1 MANIKVLLVDDHKIV
16 RDGIKLMLEPQAG
29 IDVVAE
35 AENGE
40 KVIGLLQELPV
51 DVIVMDINMPKMNGI
66 VTTKIVKEKY
76 PGIKVL
82 ALTMSSDD
90 THIRQMV
97 QAGASGYIMKSA
109 GREELTTAIH
119 EVMEGKH
126 YFSDQATQS
135 IMMDLVKN
143 KGKSSAPDPI
153 HITERETEVLQMIVK
168 EHTNQEIAEK
178 LYISPRTVDAHRRN
192 LLQKTGARNTA
203 GLVSYAFQHGLVN
216 DNQTL

>member
-35 AENGE
+35 TDNGE
-40 KVIGLLQELPV
+40 KVKEILEETSV
-51 DVIVMDINMPKMNGI
+51 DVIVMDINMPGMDGI
-66 VTTKIVKEKY
+66 ETTRLVKDEHPDIKI
-76 PGIKVL
+76 L

-90 THIRQMV
+90 SHIRQMV

-109 GREELTTAIH
+109 GRDELTNAIH
-119 EVMEGKH
+119 DIMKGKH

-143 KGKSSAPDPI
+143 KGKTSVQEPV
-153 HITERETEVLQMIVK
+153 HITDRELEVLQMIVK

-203 GLVSYAFQHGLVN
+203 GLVKYAFQQGLVN
-216 DNQTL
+216 ND

>member
-16 RDGIKLMLEPQAG
+16 RDGIKLMLKSQAG

-35 AENGE
+35 TDDGQ
-40 KVIGLLQELPV
+40 KVTELLEHTPV
-51 DVIVMDINMPKMNGI
+51 DVIVMDINMPEMNGI
-66 VTTKIVKEKY
+66 QAAKMVKKAYPDIKI
-76 PGIKVL
+76 L

-109 GREELTTAIH
+109 GREELTEAIQD
-119 EVMEGKH
+119 VMEGKH

-143 KGKSSAPDPI
+143 KGKSSAPDPV
-153 HITERETEVLQMIVK
+153 HITDRELEVLQMIVK

-203 GLVSYAFQHGLVN
+203 GLVKYAFQNNLIN
-216 DNQTL
+216 KD

>member
-16 RDGIKLMLEPQAG
+16 KDGIKLMLKSQAG

-35 AENGE
+35 TDDGQ
-40 KVIGLLQELPV
+40 KVTELLEHTPV
-51 DVIVMDINMPKMNGI
+51 DVIVMDINMPEMNGI
-66 VTTKIVKEKY
+66 QAAKMVKKAYPDIKI
-76 PGIKVL
+76 L

-109 GREELTTAIH
+109 GREELTEAIQD
-119 EVMEGKH
+119 VMEGKH

-143 KGKSSAPDPI
+143 KGKSSAPDPV
-153 HITERETEVLQMIVK
+153 HITDRELEVLQMIVK

-203 GLVSYAFQHGLVN
+203 GLVKYAFQNNLIN
-216 DNQTL
+216 KD

>member
-16 RDGIKLMLEPQAG
+16 RDGIKLMLKSQAG

-35 AENGE
+35 TDDGNKILEILENT
-40 KVIGLLQELPV
+40 QV
-51 DVIVMDINMPKMNGI
+51 DVIVMDINMPEMNGI
-66 VTTKIVKEKY
+66 QAAKMVKKEYSDIKI
-76 PGIKVL
+76 L

-90 THIRQMV
+90 SHIRQMV

-109 GREELTTAIH
+109 GRDELTEAIQD
-119 EVMEGKH
+119 VMSGKH

-143 KGKSSAPDPI
+143 KGKSSAPDPV
-153 HITERETEVLQMIVK
+153 HITDRELEVLQMIVK

-203 GLVSYAFQHGLVN
+203 GLVKYAFQNNLIN
-216 DNQTL
+216 

>member
-35 AENGE
+35 ADSGV
-40 KVIGLLQELPV
+40 KVKNLLQDLSV
-51 DVIVMDINMPKMNGI
+51 DVIVMDINMPEMNGI
-66 VTTKIVKEKY
+66 ATTKLVKDQNPE
-76 PGIKVL
+76 IKIL

-90 THIRQMV
+90 SHIRQMV

-109 GREELTTAIH
+109 GRDELTKAIQ

-126 YFSDQATQS
+126 YFSDQATHS

-153 HITERETEVLQMIVK
+153 HITNRELEVLQMIVK
-168 EHTNQEIAEK
+168 EHTNHEIADK

-203 GLVSYAFQHGLVN
+203 GLVKYAFQNGLVN
-216 DNQTL
+216 DK

>member
-40 KVIGLLQELPV
+40 KVIGLLQESPV

-66 VTTKIVKEKY
+66 VTTKLVKEKY

>member
-35 AENGE
+35 AESGV
-40 KVIGLLQELPV
+40 KVKELLEHSPV
-51 DVIVMDINMPKMNGI
+51 DVIVMDINMPDMNGI
-66 VTTKIVKEKY
+66 ATTKLVKGQY
-76 PGIKVL
+76 PDIKVL

-90 THIRQMV
+90 SHIRQMV

-109 GREELTTAIH
+109 GRDELTKAIQ
-119 EVMEGKH
+119 EVMQGKH
-126 YFSDQATQS
+126 YFSDQATHS

-153 HITERETEVLQMIVK
+153 HITERELEVLQMIVK
-168 EHTNQEIAEK
+168 EHTNLEIAEK

-203 GLVSYAFQHGLVN
+203 GLVKYAFKNGLVN
-216 DNQTL
+216 NG

>member
-1 MANIKVLLVDDHKIV
+1 MVDDHKIV

-29 IDVVAE
+29 IDVIAE
-35 AENGE
+35 AEKGE
-40 KVIGLLQELPV
+40 DVVSMLETEAV
-51 DVIVMDINMPKMNGI
+51 DVVVMDINMPGINGI
-66 VTTKIVKEKY
+66 ATTKLVKEKY
-76 PGIKVL
+76 PAIKVL

-90 THIRQMV
+90 SHIRQMV

-109 GREELTTAIH
+109 GRDELTRAIH
-119 EVMEGKH
+119 EVMDGKH

-143 KGKSSAPDPI
+143 KGKSSVPDPI
-153 HITERETEVLQMIVK
+153 HITERELEVLQMIVK

-203 GLVSYAFQHGLVN
+203 GLVKYAFQHGLVN
-216 DNQTL
+216 N

>member
-1 MANIKVLLVDDHKIV
+1 MVDDHKIV

-35 AENGE
+35 AEKGE
-40 KVIGLLQELPV
+40 DVASMLENEAV
-51 DVIVMDINMPKMNGI
+51 DVVVMDINMPGMNGI
-66 VTTKIVKEKY
+66 ATTKRVKEKY
-76 PGIKVL
+76 PTIKVL

-90 THIRQMV
+90 SHIRQMV

-109 GREELTTAIH
+109 GRDELTRAIH

-143 KGKSSAPDPI
+143 KGKSTAPDPI
-153 HITERETEVLQMIVK
+153 HITERELEVLQMIVK

-203 GLVSYAFQHGLVN
+203 GLVKYAFQHGLVN
-216 DNQTL
+216 S

>member
-35 AENGE
+35 AEDGDQVE
-40 KVIGLLQELPV
+40 KVLEETAV
-51 DVIVMDINMPKMNGI
+51 DVVVMDINMPGLNGI
-66 VTTKIVKEKY
+66 KTTKMVKDRD
-76 PGIKVL
+76 PDIKVL

-90 THIRQMV
+90 SHIRQMV

-109 GREELTTAIH
+109 GRDELTAAIH
-119 EVMEGKH
+119 DVMAGKH

-153 HITERETEVLQMIVK
+153 HITDRELEVLQMIVK

-203 GLVSYAFQHGLVN
+203 GLVKYAFQNGLVN
-216 DNQTL
+216 NG

>member
-35 AENGE
+35 AESGE
-40 KVIGLLQELPV
+40 KVSEILKQSPV

-66 VTTKIVKEKY
+66 VTTKLVKDKH
-76 PGIKVL
+76 PQIKVL

-90 THIRQMV
+90 SHIRQMV

-109 GREELTTAIH
+109 GREELTNAIH

-143 KGKSSAPDPI
+143 KGKSSSPEPI
-153 HITERETEVLQMIVK
+153 HITERELEVLQMIVK

-203 GLVSYAFQHGLVN
+203 GLVKYAFQHGLVN
-216 DNQTL
+216 DE

>member
-16 RDGIKLMLEPQAG
+16 RDGIKLMLEPQGG

-35 AENGE
+35 AESGV
-40 KVIGLLQELPV
+40 KVKSLLKDTVV
-51 DVIVMDINMPKMNGI
+51 DVVVMDINMPDMNGI
-66 VTTKIVKEKY
+66 AATRLIKDQYPDIKI
-76 PGIKVL
+76 L

-90 THIRQMV
+90 SHIRQMV

-109 GREELTTAIH
+109 GREELTKAIH

-153 HITERETEVLQMIVK
+153 HITERELEVLQMIVK

-203 GLVSYAFQHGLVN
+203 GLVKYAFQHGLVN
-216 DNQTL
+216 NG

>member
-1 MANIKVLLVDDHKIV
+1 
-16 RDGIKLMLEPQAG
+16 MLEPQAG

-35 AENGE
+35 AEKGE
-40 KVIGLLQELPV
+40 DVASMLENEAV
-51 DVIVMDINMPKMNGI
+51 DVVVMDINMPGMNGI
-66 VTTKIVKEKY
+66 ATTKRVKEKY
-76 PGIKVL
+76 PTIKVL

-90 THIRQMV
+90 SHIRQMV

-109 GREELTTAIH
+109 GRDELTRAIH

-143 KGKSSAPDPI
+143 KGKSTAPDPI
-153 HITERETEVLQMIVK
+153 HITERELEVLQMIVK

-203 GLVSYAFQHGLVN
+203 GLVKYAFQHGLVN
-216 DNQTL
+216 N

>member
-16 RDGIKLMLEPQAG
+16 RDGIRLMLEPQAG

-35 AENGE
+35 AEDGGDVE
-40 KVIGLLQELPV
+40 SILDDKDV
-51 DVIVMDINMPKMNGI
+51 DVIIMDINMPGVNGI
-66 VTTKIVKEKY
+66 KTTQTVKDKY
-76 PGIKVL
+76 PEIKVL

-97 QAGASGYIMKSA
+97 QAGASGYLMKSA
-109 GREELTTAIH
+109 GRDELTKAIH
-119 EVMEGKH
+119 DVMNGKH

-143 KGKSSAPDPI
+143 RGKSSTPDHV
-153 HITERETEVLQMIVK
+153 HITDRELEVLQMIVK

-203 GLVSYAFQHGLVN
+203 GLVKYAFQNGLINN
-216 DNQTL
+216 DFTP

>member
-16 RDGIKLMLEPQAG
+16 RDGIKLMLEPQPG

-35 AENGE
+35 ADSG
-40 KVIGLLQELPV
+40 KTVTDILKELSV
-51 DVIVMDINMPKMNGI
+51 DVIVMDINMPDMNGI
-66 VTTKIVKEKY
+66 ATTKMVKENF
-76 PGIKVL
+76 PAIKVL

-90 THIRQMV
+90 SHIRQMV

-109 GREELTTAIH
+109 GRDELTKAIH
-119 EVMEGKH
+119 EVMDGKH

-143 KGKSSAPDPI
+143 KGKASAPDPI
-153 HITERETEVLQMIVK
+153 HITERELEVLQMIIK

-203 GLVSYAFQHGLVN
+203 GLVKYAFQNNLIN
-216 DNQTL
+216 DK

>member
-16 RDGIKLMLEPQAG
+16 RDGIKLMLKSQAG

-35 AENGE
+35 TDDGQ
-40 KVIGLLQELPV
+40 KVTELLEHTPV
-51 DVIVMDINMPKMNGI
+51 DVIVMDINMPEMNGI
-66 VTTKIVKEKY
+66 QAAKMVKKEYPDIKI
-76 PGIKVL
+76 L

-109 GREELTTAIH
+109 GRDELNEAIQD
-119 EVMEGKH
+119 VMGGKH

-143 KGKSSAPDPI
+143 KGKSSAPDPV
-153 HITERETEVLQMIVK
+153 HITDRELEVLQMIVK

-203 GLVSYAFQHGLVN
+203 GLVKYAFQNNLIN
-216 DNQTL
+216 KD

>member
-35 AENGE
+35 AEDGAAVN
-40 KVIGLLQELPV
+40 KVLENTTV
-51 DVIVMDINMPKMNGI
+51 DVIVMDINMPGMNGI
-66 VTTKIVKEKY
+66 KTTQMVKDEH
-76 PGIKVL
+76 PDIKVL

-90 THIRQMV
+90 SHIRQMV

-109 GREELTTAIH
+109 GRDELTNAIH
-119 EVMEGKH
+119 DVMAGKH

-153 HITERETEVLQMIVK
+153 HITERELEVLQMIVK

-203 GLVSYAFQHGLVN
+203 GLVKFSKRPCKQ
-216 DNQTL
+216 

>member
-16 RDGIKLMLEPQAG
+16 RDGIKLMLKSQAG

-35 AENGE
+35 ADDGA
-40 KVIGLLQELPV
+40 KVIELLESTPV
-51 DVIVMDINMPKMNGI
+51 DVVVMDINMPEMNGI
-66 VTTKIVKEKY
+66 QATKLVKKEH
-76 PGIKVL
+76 PEIKVL

-90 THIRQMV
+90 SHIRQMV

-109 GREELTTAIH
+109 GREELTDAIQD
-119 EVMEGKH
+119 VMSGKH

-143 KGKSSAPDPI
+143 KGKSSAPDPV
-153 HITERETEVLQMIVK
+153 HITDRELEVLQMIVK

-203 GLVSYAFQHGLVN
+203 GLVKYAFQNGLVN
-216 DNQTL
+216 NG

>member
-40 KVIGLLQELPV
+40 IVEKMLDETPV
-51 DVIVMDINMPKMNGI
+51 DVVVMDINMPGMNGI
-66 VTTKIVKEKY
+66 ATTKMVKEKH
-76 PGIKVL
+76 PSVKVL

-90 THIRQMV
+90 SHIRQMV

-109 GREELTTAIH
+109 GRDELTRAIH
-119 EVMEGKH
+119 EVMDGKH

-143 KGKSSAPDPI
+143 KGKSTAPDPI
-153 HITERETEVLQMIVK
+153 HITERELEVLQMIVK
-168 EHTNQEIAEK
+168 EFTNQEIAEK

-203 GLVSYAFQHGLVN
+203 GLVKYAFQHGLVN
-216 DNQTL
+216 H

>member
-16 RDGIKLMLEPQAG
+16 RDGIKLMLKSQPG

-35 AENGE
+35 TDDGK
-40 KVIGLLQELPV
+40 KVIELLENTPV
-51 DVIVMDINMPKMNGI
+51 DVIVMDINMPEMNGI
-66 VTTKIVKEKY
+66 QAAKIVKKEY
-76 PGIKVL
+76 PDIKIL

-90 THIRQMV
+90 SHIRQMV

-109 GREELTTAIH
+109 GRDELTEAIQD
-119 EVMEGKH
+119 VMSGKH

-143 KGKSSAPDPI
+143 KGKSSAPDPV
-153 HITERETEVLQMIVK
+153 HITDRELEVLQMIVK

-203 GLVSYAFQHGLVN
+203 GLVKYAFQNNLIN
-216 DNQTL
+216 KD

>member
-29 IDVVAE
+29 INVVAE
-35 AENGE
+35 AEDGE
-40 KVIGLLQELPV
+40 EVKNILDETSV
-51 DVIVMDINMPKMNGI
+51 DVIVMDINMPGMNGI
-66 VTTKIVKEKY
+66 KTTKMVKDEH
-76 PGIKVL
+76 PNIKVL

-90 THIRQMV
+90 SHIRQMV

-109 GREELTTAIH
+109 GRDELTNAIH
-119 EVMEGKH
+119 DVMAGKH

-143 KGKSSAPDPI
+143 KGKSSAPDPV
-153 HITERETEVLQMIVK
+153 HITERELEVLQMIVK

-203 GLVSYAFQHGLVN
+203 GLVKYAFQNGLVN
-216 DNQTL
+216 ND

>member
-35 AENGE
+35 AEDGD
-40 KVIGLLQELPV
+40 KVKKVLEETAV
-51 DVIVMDINMPKMNGI
+51 DVIVMDINMPGMNGI
-66 VTTKIVKEKY
+66 KTTKMVKELH
-76 PGIKVL
+76 PDIKVL

-109 GREELTTAIH
+109 GRDELTAAIH
-119 EVMEGKH
+119 DVMGGKH

-143 KGKSSAPDPI
+143 KGKSTASAPI
-153 HITERETEVLQMIVK
+153 HITERELEVLQMIVK
-168 EHTNQEIAEK
+168 EYTNQEIAEK

-203 GLVSYAFQHGLVN
+203 GLVKYAFQNGLVN
-216 DNQTL
+216 NG